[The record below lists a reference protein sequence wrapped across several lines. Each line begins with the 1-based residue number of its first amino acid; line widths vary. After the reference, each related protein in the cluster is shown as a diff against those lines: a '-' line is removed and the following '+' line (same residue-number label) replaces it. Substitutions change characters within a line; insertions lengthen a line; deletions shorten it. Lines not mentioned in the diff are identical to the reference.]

1 VTTDARLKADRRI
14 LCPVLIGRNAEL
26 GQLESLVREC
36 LGGRGRTALV
46 SGEAGVGKSAAIRD
60 FVQRARGLG
69 VRAFTGE
76 CTEIDARRPFGPFMD
91 IARAA
96 NRLSSLPVA
105 PPDAAAAG
113 ADRYRLHSFFTSLLA
128 DLSSERPIIIV
139 IEDLHWADEASL
151 ELFPHLAR
159 KLRGAALLLVGT
171 YRSDELHRRHPL
183 RPVLAELGRGRL
195 AVNIPLRR
203 LTEDEVADFLREA
216 MRLDRAPTPEFRR
229 AIFETCEGNPL
240 FIEEVLRAL
249 AERGD
254 VEYREGSWRRTKEVA
269 DIVIPDTLRDAILER
284 FTTLP
289 EETQNVLRYAAVIG
303 QDFDFDLL
311 LRVTGSEDADLV
323 GALRASINAQLLVE
337 IADEEGADRYSFR
350 HALTRESVLLDLL
363 KHERRRVHAIVG
375 QAIESRA
382 GTSVATHAEELAYHF
397 DEAGDRERAFRY
409 HDLAARESYGLFAFA
424 RAAGHL
430 ERAVELAGNDEPA
443 LGDLQLRLAYAADL
457 GAMPRRAL
465 RAAEEARRWFEEA
478 GDTRGA
484 GLALTR
490 VANYRWFLGETRVAR
505 SAAEDAVRL
514 LKPLGK
520 SQELAGAYAQ
530 VAKLAY
536 LDLDFSTA
544 AEWGQPA
551 VDMARE
557 QGALSTEADSLITL
571 GSADGQLGRIQG
583 VARTREGIALASA
596 HDLVGVAMRGYHN
609 LWISLSATGSSG
621 AEVRPMYEE
630 MFAYARRHGYRTETL
645 LADEAGYLFAGG
657 DWDAVL
663 RLAQE
668 TRGETVW
675 TAQLQ
680 VAEAFI
686 LAGREG
692 PARSLPLL
700 EVPRRVLRDVSASHK
715 LFLASTLGR
724 VTLLAGDPRATL
736 DHLDGL
742 AAGVGAGLFPA
753 PEIDE
758 APVLTIAAAITL
770 EDSVA
775 RDRWIEVAL
784 ADEAS
789 ARRVTARARRAFA
802 QAERALND
810 GHLDPAISL
819 LAESAELLRQSFL
832 PFGETLARRR
842 RIELLLRRNGVGD
855 REAAQEELAAILPYW
870 RKAKATWYLGQ
881 LERWAAGLGLVFPLE
896 VSEARTPATRS
907 ARAQLT
913 AREREVA
920 ALVATGLSNKEIAE
934 KLVISERTAEG
945 HVEHILG
952 KLELRSRSQIASWHA
967 GGDPTRASS

>member
-1 VTTDARLKADRRI
+1 MTDRRI

-46 SGEAGVGKSAAIRD
+46 SGEAGVGKTALLRES
-60 FVQRARGLG
+60 VKRARAVGARVL
-69 VRAFTGE
+69 VSE

-96 NRLSSLPVA
+96 NRVDTLPVA
-105 PPDAAAAG
+105 PRDAVMAG
-113 ADRYRLHSFFTSLLA
+113 TDRYRLHSAFAALLG
-128 DLSSERPIIIV
+128 DLARERPIVIV

-159 KLRGAALLLVGT
+159 KLRDVPLLLVGT

-183 RPVLAELGRGRL
+183 RPVLAELSR
-195 AVNIPLRR
+195 IH
-203 LTEDEVADFLREA
+203 VADDVALHRLSEDDVAAFLREA
-216 MRLDRAPTPEFRR
+216 MQLDRPPAVEFRR
-229 AIFETCEGNPL
+229 AMFETCEGNPL
-240 FIEEVLRAL
+240 FMEEVLRAL
-249 AERGD
+249 VERGD
-254 VEYREGSWRRTKEVA
+254 IELREGSWRRTKEVA
-269 DIVIPDTLRDAILER
+269 QIVIPDTLRDAVLER
-284 FTTLP
+284 FETLSADA
-289 EETQNVLRYAAVIG
+289 QNVLLHAAVIG
-303 QDFDFDLL
+303 PRFDFDLL
-311 LRVTGSEDADLV
+311 LRVTSSEEAPLV
-323 GALRASINAQLLVE
+323 SALRAAIDAQLLLE
-337 IADEEGADRYSFR
+337 ITDAEGAELYAFR
-350 HALTRESVLLDLL
+350 HALTRESVLLELL
-363 KHERRRVHAIVG
+363 QPERRRMHATVG
-375 QAIESRA
+375 EAIESRA
-382 GTSVATHAEELAYHF
+382 GDDATAQAEELAYHF
-397 DEAGDRERAFRY
+397 DEARDDHRAFRY
-409 HDLAARESYGLFAFA
+409 HELAASEAYRLFAFA
-424 RAAGHL
+424 RAARHL

-443 LGDLQLRLAYAADL
+443 LGDLQLRLADAAEL
-457 GAMPRRAL
+457 AAMPRRAL

-490 VANYRWFLGETRVAR
+490 IASHRWFLGETRAAR
-505 SAAEDAVRL
+505 DGAEDAVRL
-514 LKPLGK
+514 LEPLGK

-609 LWISLSATGSSG
+609 LWISLCATGSSG

-742 AAGVGAGLFPA
+742 
-753 PEIDE
+753 
-758 APVLTIAAAITL
+758 
-770 EDSVA
+770 
-775 RDRWIEVAL
+775 
-784 ADEAS
+784 
-789 ARRVTARARRAFA
+789 
-802 QAERALND
+802 
-810 GHLDPAISL
+810 
-819 LAESAELLRQSFL
+819 
-832 PFGETLARRR
+832 
-842 RIELLLRRNGVGD
+842 
-855 REAAQEELAAILPYW
+855 
-870 RKAKATWYLGQ
+870 
-881 LERWAAGLGLVFPLE
+881 
-896 VSEARTPATRS
+896 
-907 ARAQLT
+907 
-913 AREREVA
+913 
-920 ALVATGLSNKEIAE
+920 
-934 KLVISERTAEG
+934 
-945 HVEHILG
+945 
-952 KLELRSRSQIASWHA
+952 
-967 GGDPTRASS
+967 